1 MMLIPTLE
9 TLRYE
14 GEPTVA
20 ALIEKPA
27 PGVHVRVSRVDVLQG
42 AGFAGDHARKS
53 FWKGEDVPGRH
64 VTAIAREVLDV
75 LGTAWD
81 VPGDNLVTSGVDL
94 SRLKE
99 GDRLRMGNVTL
110 IRTAKPHRP
119 CDLFA
124 RRTSEEAR
132 QAVLATG
139 TRGALFEVESGGS
152 LVTGQ
157 RVDVAPLITSP

>member
-1 MMLIPTLE
+1 M
-9 TLRYE
+9 
-14 GEPTVA
+14 A

-27 PGVHVRVSRVDVLQG
+27 PGVHIRVSRVDVVEG
-42 AGFAGDHARKS
+42 VGFAGDHARKS
-53 FWKGEDVPGRH
+53 YWKGEEVPGRH

-81 VPGDNLVTSGVDL
+81 VPGDNLITAGVDL

-99 GDRLRMGNVTL
+99 GDRLRVGSVL
-110 IRTAKPHRP
+110 LVRTAKSHRP

-139 TRGALFEVESGGS
+139 TRGALFEVASGGTLS
-152 LVTGQ
+152 TGQ
-157 RVDVAPLITSP
+157 PVEVVQNPSGS